1 MSKDNG
7 MREKTYWRILGI
19 LTGVFVI
26 MMGMINL
33 LVIFFKHG
41 TNYIWKKEFLIAEP
55 LLAMGAVLTF
65 FLLFFLRNRFQGE
78 AHANRQEKAIR
89 WASVILFLL

>member
-41 TNYIWKKEFLIAEP
+41 TNYAWKKEFLIAEP
-55 LLAMGAVLTF
+55 LLAIGAVLTF
-65 FLLFFLRNRFQGE
+65 FCCFFCGIGFR
-78 AHANRQEKAIR
+78 EKLMQADR
-89 WASVILFLL
+89 RKPFAGLP